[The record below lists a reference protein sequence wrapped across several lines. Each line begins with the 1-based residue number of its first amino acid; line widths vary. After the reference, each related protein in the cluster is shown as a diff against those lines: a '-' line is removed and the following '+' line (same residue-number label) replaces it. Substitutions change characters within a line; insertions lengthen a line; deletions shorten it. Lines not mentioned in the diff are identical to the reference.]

1 MSWVH
6 RLGRYSNYKPVN
18 YVAKYKDLCHKTLN
32 HEINNFIHHP
42 KIIPSVVNGKE
53 IYGTGNTSDIQTL
66 EHHAPSYKNPLI
78 YKYNYLDKEHHGELA
93 YNRNSKK
100 IWSSMDVEKRFDIFE
115 KIASLVEGKY
125 YYKMMAATMLGQ
137 GKNVMEAELDAIAET
152 VDFLRF
158 NIYYAR
164 QIHQKQPI
172 GNHNFSQYLPL
183 LGRVAAIT
191 PFNFTAIAAN
201 LSTAP
206 LYFGNT
212 VFWKPSEKSL
222 LSNYL
227 FYEICLEAGVPPE
240 VLHFVIMKPEEY
252 VDIVI
257 RNNCGGLLF
266 TGSTDAFTSIL
277 GKINY
282 KQHFPRI
289 MGETGG
295 KNFHFVEETA
305 DIDLVVEKTYQS
317 AYGYSG
323 QKCSACS
330 IVYVPDTMYDNF
342 VDKIRTYH
350 HINHPIEKKHY
361 CVIGKESFDRACATL
376 KQASNSNNL
385 TLVMGGRSNQE
396 NGYYVE
402 PTLYNVN
409 LCDPLMNKELFAPI
423 LIVKKYPQAFTYLAL
438 SECAEKNDYKLT
450 GSVFSRNQKFIDHAC
465 SVLEEACGNLYIND
479 KSTGSVV
486 GQQPFGG
493 FGKSGT
499 NDKAGDYN
507 FMMRLFNQRNIKVG

>member
-1 MSWVH
+1 MSWIH
-6 RLGRYSNYKPVN
+6 RIGRYANYKPIN
-18 YVAKYKDLCHKTLN
+18 YVAKHKDLCHKTLN
-32 HEINNFIHHP
+32 KEIN
-42 KIIPSVVNGKE
+42 KIINHPRTIPNVINGKE
-53 IYGTGNTSDIQTL
+53 IYGNTTGLI
-66 EHHAPSYKNPLI
+66 EHCSPSYKKPII
-78 YKYNYLDKEHHGELA
+78 YRYSYLENEHYRELT
-93 YNRNSKK
+93 YNRNLKK
-100 IWSSMDVEKRFDIFE
+100 LWSSLEVEKRFAIFE

-125 YYKMMAATMLGQ
+125 YYKMMAATMVGQ
-137 GKNVMEAELDAIAET
+137 GKNILEAELDAIAET

-158 NIYYAR
+158 NIHYAS

-172 GNHNFSQYLPL
+172 GETNYSQYLPL
-183 LGRVAAIT
+183 LGHVAAIT

-240 VLHFVIMKPEEY
+240 ILHFVIMRPEDY
-252 VDIVI
+252 IHNVV
-257 RNNCGGLLF
+257 RNKCGGVLF
-266 TGSTDAFTSIL
+266 TGSTDAFSSIL
-277 GKINY
+277 ENINY
-282 KQHFPRI
+282 KEHFPRI
-289 MGETGG
+289 IGETGG

-305 DIDLVVEKTYQS
+305 NMDLVVEKTYQS

-330 IVYVPDTMYDNF
+330 LVYVPDNKYHEF
-342 VDKIRTYH
+342 VDKIRRYH
-350 HINHPIEKKHY
+350 HINHPHEKQNY
-361 CVIGKESFDRACATL
+361 CLIGKESYERTVSTIKYANNS
-376 KQASNSNNL
+376 SNL
-385 TLVMGGRSNQE
+385 RLLMGGTHSE
-396 NGYYVE
+396 KNGYYVE
-402 PTLYNVN
+402 PTLYKVS

-423 LIVKKYPQAFTYLAL
+423 LIVKTYPQVFTYSTLL
-438 SECAEKNDYKLT
+438 ECADMNDYKLT
-450 GSVFSRNQKFIDHAC
+450 GSVFSRNDNFINHA
-465 SVLEEACGNLYIND
+465 SVVFEEACGNLYIND

-499 NDKAGDYN
+499 NDKAGDSN
-507 FMMRLFNQRNIKVG
+507 FMMRLFNQRNIKVGTI